1 MTHMT
6 FGWSILLL
14 VSVLALIVALAVAWF
29 APRRR
34 SRVRRD
40 KESKT
45 SLDPVSDPPTITHY
59 GHA

>member
-1 MTHMT
+1 MTL
-6 FGWSILLL
+6 GWSILLL
-14 VSVLALIVALAVAWF
+14 VSVFALIGALALAWF

-34 SRVRRD
+34 NRVRRD

-45 SLDPVSDPPTITHY
+45 SLDPSDPPTVTHY